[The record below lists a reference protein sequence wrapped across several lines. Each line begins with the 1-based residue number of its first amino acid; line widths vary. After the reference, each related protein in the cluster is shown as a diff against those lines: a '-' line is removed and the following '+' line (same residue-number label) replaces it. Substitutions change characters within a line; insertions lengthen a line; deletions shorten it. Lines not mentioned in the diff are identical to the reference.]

1 MRIEMN
7 VFDDGK
13 ECRIEV
19 RRFGSESNGAY
30 QTADS
35 LPEAKRLAVEWAAR
49 EAREQLSS
57 LDIGRY
63 AGRRWEVSEDR
74 MGKPLNFVYR

>member
-1 MRIEMN
+1 MN

-30 QTADS
+30 QTADN

-49 EAREQLSS
+49 DAREELSW
-57 LDIGRY
+57 LEIGRY
-63 AGRRWEVSEDR
+63 AGQRWEVCDQR